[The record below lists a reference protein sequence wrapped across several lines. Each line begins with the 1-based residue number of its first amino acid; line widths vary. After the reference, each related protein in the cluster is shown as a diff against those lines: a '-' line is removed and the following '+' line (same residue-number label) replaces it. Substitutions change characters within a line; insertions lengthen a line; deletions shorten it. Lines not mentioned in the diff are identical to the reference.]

1 MEITK
6 VLNDI
11 KNKRLI
17 MKTILVYGDDKNE
30 ILDKILVETVPN
42 LIMWRNCT
50 HIVNNSELGYLVDLP
65 KDKKIDDYNGTFFFY
80 YDD

>member
-1 MEITK
+1 
-6 VLNDI
+6 
-11 KNKRLI
+11 

-30 ILDKILVETVPN
+30 VLDKILVETVPN

-50 HIVNNSELGYLVDLP
+50 YTVNNSELGYLVNLP
-65 KDKKIDDYNGTFFFY
+65 KGKNINDYDGTFYFY